1 MKDRIR
7 ESSLEKFQTF
17 GDFLRYLRRR
27 AGMTQF
33 ELATMVGYSDA
44 QISRLEQNLRQPDI
58 PTLQARFFPALDLE
72 DDPRAAERLEELAV
86 KVRYEDGP
94 ALGVCPYKGMAYYNE
109 RDAGFFFGRE
119 ALVDELMQR
128 LLALA
133 AVENTEQ
140 PGFLAIIGASGCG
153 KSSLLRAGIAPAFRK
168 LQREENW
175 RIHILTPTA
184 QPLDSLALTLTKD
197 SKSSAAAA
205 ALANDLFLEKRAL
218 CMALKRSGN
227 PIAPLHNL
235 ILVDQFEEVFTL
247 CRSPQEREA
256 FVDNLMAACSHQ
268 GPALVVIALRA
279 DFYKYC
285 AGYRSLRQAI
295 SQQQVYIGSMGEE
308 ELRRAIEEP
317 ARRNQWQFEPGL
329 VDLLLHDAGSEPGAM
344 PLLSH
349 ALLETWEKRR
359 GRTLTFSGYAASA
372 GVRGAIAE
380 TAEAVFCDKLSHAQR
395 EIARRIFLRLTGL
408 SVDADGGDT
417 RRRAAISELI
427 IDPAQSDS
435 TRAVLNALAEARLIT
450 IDQDTVE
457 VAHEALIREWPTLR
471 QWIEEDRK
479 DLLLRQCLT
488 EAAQAWQAASQDS
501 DLLYRGLR
509 LAQARVWALSHENEI
524 NLLECDFLA
533 ASIDTN
539 DCEIFERNDL
549 RQRELDALQKLA
561 EQEERCAED
570 KLRAARLLKKQAVY
584 LLLALILVVCT
595 SILALHLASQV
606 SPL

>member
-1 MKDRIR
+1 MNDKIHTN
-7 ESSLEKFQTF
+7 SLEKFQTF

-27 AGMTQF
+27 AGLTQY
-33 ELATMVGYSDA
+33 ELSTMVGYSDA
-44 QISRLEQNLRQPDI
+44 QISRLEQNLRQADI
-58 PTLQARFFPALDLE
+58 PTLQARFIPALGLE
-72 DDPRAAERLEELAV
+72 DDPRAAARLEELAANL
-86 KVRYEDGP
+86 RHEDAP
-94 ALGVCPYKGMAYYNE
+94 ALGVCPYKGMTYYNE
-109 RDAGFFFGRE
+109 NDAGFFFGRE
-119 ALVDELMQR
+119 TLVDDLVQR
-128 LLALA
+128 LLVLA
-133 AVENTEQ
+133 AAENKEQ
-140 PGFLAIIGASGCG
+140 PGFLAVIGASGCG
-153 KSSLLRAGIAPAFRK
+153 KSSILRAGLAPAFRELSMDK
-168 LQREENW
+168 W

-184 QPLDSLALTLTKD
+184 HPLDSLALSLTRD
-197 SKSSAAAA
+197 SGSSASAAR
-205 ALANDLFLEKRAL
+205 LASELLLENRSL
-218 CMALKRSGN
+218 CMAIKRSGKDKN
-227 PIAPLHNL
+227 SRHTLFL
-235 ILVDQFEEVFTL
+235 IDQFEEVFTL
-247 CRSPQEREA
+247 CRSAKERNA
-256 FVDNLMAACSHQ
+256 FINSLMAACEPQ
-268 GPALVVIALRA
+268 GAALVVIALRA

-285 AGYRSLRQAI
+285 ADYPAMCQAI
-295 SQQQVYIGSMGEE
+295 SQQQVFIGSLGEE
-308 ELRRAIEEP
+308 DLRRAIEEP
-317 ARRNQWQFEPGL
+317 ARRNRWQFEPGL
-329 VDLLLHDAGSEPGAM
+329 VDLLLHEAGSEPGAM

-359 GRTLTFSGYAASA
+359 GRTLTFNGYAASG

-380 TAEAVFCDKLSHAQR
+380 TAEAVFCDKLTHSQR
-395 EIARRIFLRLTGL
+395 EIARGIFLRLTAL
-408 SVDADGGDT
+408 SVDADGSDT

-450 IDQDTVE
+450 IDQDSVE

-471 QWIEEDRK
+471 QWIEDGRK
-479 DLLLRQCLT
+479 DLHLRQCLT

-509 LAQARVWALSHENEI
+509 LAQARVWALSHGKEI
-524 NLLECDFLA
+524 NLLERDFLA

-561 EQEERCAED
+561 EQEERCAEA

-595 SILALHLASQV
+595 SILALHFASQV